1 MKRLFR
7 AIMPLVPMVL
17 SVLAAI
23 DAVMAFQTGRIGRG
37 AFKMGAALVWLFIA
51 YMLYAMNKRIPSD
64 DK

>member
-23 DAVMAFQTGRIGRG
+23 DAVMAFQTGRIGRS
-37 AFKMGAALVWLFIA
+37 AFKVGTALVWLFIA
-51 YMLYAMNKRIPSD
+51 YMLYAMNKRIPND
-64 DK
+64 VK

>member
-7 AIMPLVPMVL
+7 AIMPLLPMVL

-23 DAVMAFQTGRIGRG
+23 DAVMAFQTGHSGRG
-37 AFKMGAALVWLFIA
+37 AFKVGTALVWLFIA